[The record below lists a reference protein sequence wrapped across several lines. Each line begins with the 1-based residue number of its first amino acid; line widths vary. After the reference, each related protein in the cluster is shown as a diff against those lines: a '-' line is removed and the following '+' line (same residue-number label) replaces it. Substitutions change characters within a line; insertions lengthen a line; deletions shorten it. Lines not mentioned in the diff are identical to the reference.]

1 MTYQINKTDGSLL
14 AEVIDSAVDQTATD
28 LALIGKN
35 VTGYGEYLNENFIKL
50 LENFASTSEPNNPIT
65 GQVWYDTSENRLK
78 VYDGNGFRIGAGP
91 VVSATP
97 PLTPAQG
104 DFWIDSAED
113 QLYFYDG
120 IDRTLAGPIYKRV
133 SQGKSGFEIN
143 TIADIDGNQKT
154 VTYLW
159 NAGSGA
165 DNLLGIFSSHTE
177 FTPGS
182 LIAGFSGTIKPGF
195 NAGAING
202 FKLHARATS
211 ADALVD
217 GLGNLVTP
225 ANFMLLNAN
234 NFATGK
240 LTISNAEP
248 LVLGASQENA
258 ILVSSATMQMRS
270 NISGQDF
277 KITTRNG
284 LSYSDAIFVKATDS
298 SVGIFNNNPQATLDV
313 GGDVIIAGDLTV
325 NGTTTTINSTT
336 YEVEDINIVLGAT
349 ETPTDV
355 TANGGGI
362 TLKGDTDKT
371 LTWVLS
377 TSSWTSN
384 QNINLASIVETYKI
398 NGTTVLSYNSLGSG
412 IVNSNLTSVG
422 ILSNLQVDN
431 VNVNGTSISTTG
443 ALGDNIS
450 LTLNPQGLGNV
461 DVSNSRVVNVSAPV
475 ANSDATTKLYVDTI
489 VAATV
494 PAPWIEIDA
503 NYVAAV
509 NDRLLVSTQSGSIT
523 VTLPDSPVA
532 GDTVRF
538 VDANSTFD
546 SDNLTIQGYR
556 TPNVATF
563 SGTSGVGAIFT
574 WTNCA
579 TSAVTGT
586 GTGLIV
592 DVQVTAA
599 SSSYTQFNTGVTIVN
614 HGVGYKIG
622 DTIKV
627 LGTALGGASPANDF
641 VFDLKVEKI
650 FSLDDE
656 FVVTDANAAF
666 GLIYTN
672 DVQGWK
678 LAEVSS
684 LPDTITA
691 DLIGNV
697 TGNLTGN
704 VLGNVTGNVN
714 GDLSGTVLTAI
725 QSNITAVGTLGTLDV
740 SGGITG
746 DLTGNVQGD
755 VTGNLTGDVL
765 GNVTGDVTT
774 DTITSLSALAV
785 ETTTGAIT
793 FVSGNSGYTFSAW
806 DDTKTQQ
813 QGIAQITPGTAS
825 GNRST
830 TYLFGDIVVNN
841 QTSATVNGSS
851 FRLPSYT
858 VTERDARS
866 MSSLNNGELI
876 YNTDTNKVQA
886 YANGVWVDLH

>member
-35 VTGYGEYLNENFIKL
+35 VTGYGEYLNENFVKL

-91 VVSATP
+91 IVSNTA
-97 PLTPAQG
+97 PLTPVQG

-195 NAGAING
+195 NAGTVNG
-202 FKLHARATS
+202 FKFHARATS

-217 GLGNLVTP
+217 SLGNLVTS
-225 ANFMLLNAN
+225 ADFMLLNTN
-234 NFATGK
+234 NFITGK

-258 ILVSSATMQMRS
+258 IFVSPATMQIRS

-284 LSYSDAIFVKATDS
+284 LSYNDAIFVKATDS

-336 YEVEDINIVLGAT
+336 YEVEDINMVLGAT
-349 ETPTDV
+349 TTPTDI

-362 TLKGDTDKT
+362 ILKGATDKT
-371 LTWVLS
+371 LEWLS
-377 TSSWTSN
+377 ATNSWTSN
-384 QNINLASIVETYKI
+384 QNFNLTSISESYKI
-398 NGTTVLSYNSLGSG
+398 GGTTVLSYDSLGVG
-412 IVNSNLTSVG
+412 VVNSNLTSVG
-422 ILSNLQVDN
+422 TLTNLQVGS
-431 VNVNGTSISTTG
+431 VNVNGATISTTG
-443 ALGDNIS
+443 AAANIT
-450 LTLNPQGLGNV
+450 LTLNPKGLGNV
-461 DVSNSRVVNVSAPV
+461 DVSNSRIVNVSDPV
-475 ANSDATTKLYVDTI
+475 SNADATTKLYVDTI

-503 NYVAAV
+503 NYVAAA
-509 NDRLLVSTQSGSIT
+509 NDRLLVSTQSGGFT

-538 VDANSTFD
+538 VDADSTFD
-546 SDNLTIQGYR
+546 TDNLTIQSYR
-556 TPNVATF
+556 TPDVTSY
-563 SGTSGVGAIFT
+563 SGTSAVGAVYT

-579 TSAVTGT
+579 TTAVTGT

-592 DVQVTAA
+592 DVQLTAA
-599 SSSYTQFNTGVTIVN
+599 NSSYTQFNTGVTVVN
-614 HGVGYKIG
+614 QGVGYQDG
-622 DTIKV
+622 DTIRVSGAV
-627 LGTALGGASPANDF
+627 LGGTAPANNF
-641 VFDLKVEKI
+641 VFDLKIEKL
-650 FSLDDE
+650 FSLDND
-656 FVVTDANAAF
+656 FVVNAANAAF

-678 LAEVSS
+678 FAEVSS
-684 LPDTITA
+684 LPTTITA

-704 VLGNVTGNVN
+704 VSGNVTGNVN
-714 GDLSGTVLTAI
+714 GDLTGTVLTAI

-746 DLTGNVQGD
+746 DLTGNVLGDVTGDLTGNVLGD
-755 VTGNLTGDVL
+755 VTGNLTGD
-765 GNVTGDVTT
+765 
-774 DTITSLSALAV
+774 TITSLSSLAV
-785 ETTTGAIT
+785 ESTTGAIT
-793 FVSGNSGYTFSAW
+793 FISGNAGFTFSAW
-806 DDTKTQQ
+806 DDTHTQQ
-813 QGIAQITPGTAS
+813 QAIAQITPGSAS

-830 TYLFGDIVVNN
+830 TYLFGDVVVAN
-841 QTSATVNGSS
+841 QTSATVNGAS

-858 VTERDARS
+858 VVARDARS
-866 MSSLNNGELI
+866 MSAVNNGELI